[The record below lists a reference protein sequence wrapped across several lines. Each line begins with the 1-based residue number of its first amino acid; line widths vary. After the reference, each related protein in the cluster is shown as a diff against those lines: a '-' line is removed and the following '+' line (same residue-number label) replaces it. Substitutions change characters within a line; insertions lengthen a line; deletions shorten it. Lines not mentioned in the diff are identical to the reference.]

1 MRLAPS
7 GTIELSLIPDFE
19 QTRRFVRDK
28 NRITHSAARPP
39 VGRRH
44 FLPERQTP
52 EL

>member
-7 GTIELSLIPDFE
+7 GTIELSLISDFE

-28 NRITHSAARPP
+28 YRVTHSAARPP

-44 FLPERQTP
+44 FLPECQTP